1 MRRLDDISIRRL
13 QELPIAEVVERYTHL
28 TPGPNNTICC
38 PFHAEKTPS
47 CHLYSDHLH
56 CFGCGAHTDNIGFVM
71 QYKNVPFAQ
80 ACQLLAETFHIEL
93 TYQDSPQ
100 HNTRTTQED
109 EHLRTLQQTLNAIR
123 TLSIQTLN
131 NAVPNDTSRKL
142 EVGSREGESDELRV
156 TSEKTTESPIRTSY
170 LEPRTLSAAP
180 STFSA
185 IKKS

>member
-1 MRRLDDISIRRL
+1 MLTCTTCPTTRLKMKRIDSKTIEQL
-13 QELPIAEVVERYTHL
+13 QELPIEQVVEKIAHISSIK
-28 TPGPNNTICC
+28 NNIICC

-47 CHLYSDHLH
+47 CHLYEHHLH

-93 TYQDSPQ
+93 TYQDSP
-100 HNTRTTQED
+100 HNPNQPQRTPQED

-131 NAVPNDTSRKL
+131 NAVPNDTSRK
-142 EVGSREGESDELRV
+142 
-156 TSEKTTESPIRTSY
+156 
-170 LEPRTLSAAP
+170 
-180 STFSA
+180 
-185 IKKS
+185 

>member
-1 MRRLDDISIRRL
+1 MRRIDSKTIEQL
-13 QELPIAEVVERYTHL
+13 QELPIAQVVEQIAHIA
-28 TPGPNNTICC
+28 PKQNNNICC

-56 CFGCGAHTDNIGFVM
+56 CFSCGAHTDNIGFVM
-71 QYKNVPFAQ
+71 LHKNLPFLA

-100 HNTRTTQED
+100 HNTRTTQQE
-109 EHLRTLQQTLNAIR
+109 EHLQTLQQTLNTIR

-142 EVGSREGESDELRV
+142 EVGSSIFIVHNE
-156 TSEKTTESPIRTSY
+156 IC
-170 LEPRTLSAAP
+170 
-180 STFSA
+180 
-185 IKKS
+185 